1 MPQTTEEFEAMLRAF
16 KTRDANRN
24 GNPNDEIPFSAD
36 PDNLHLAEL
45 CGWFGLSVYSSRDL
59 NEGLTMEKGRLEFG
73 ANREEYK
80 TGIKYLANLNAQGL
94 FDPEL
99 FTQDK
104 NQWRAK
110 GEQDRYGVIVTYHSG
125 DVMPFDPGVIP
136 DWEAMPVLTSPQ
148 CGTPVFLRDSYGS
161 DVLKTQVV
169 ITDKARDPAAIARW
183 WDNLYEYENTLQ
195 SQHGPLGITL
205 FKETG
210 GYRKIDTSVLASA
223 VQEQYDWNNLFPQS
237 LPKYDPDGGY
247 RVLEE
252 VPMYREKE
260 PADARYDP
268 YLTETIPP
276 FWATNEEAT
285 RLSDLQTAI
294 SAYVR
299 QKRAEW
305 ISGQSSIDAD
315 WDTYLRQLE
324 RLQVREYVELRRR
337 LIR

>member
-1 MPQTTEEFEAMLRAF
+1 
-16 KTRDANRN
+16 
-24 GNPNDEIPFSAD
+24 
-36 PDNLHLAEL
+36 
-45 CGWFGLSVYSSRDL
+45 
-59 NEGLTMEKGRLEFG
+59 MEKGRLEFG

-80 TGIKYLANLNAQGL
+80 AGIKYLASLNAQGL

-110 GEQDRYGVIVTYHSG
+110 GEQDRYGVIITYHSG

-136 DWEAMPVLTSPQ
+136 EWEAMPVLTSPQ
-148 CGTPVFLRDSYGS
+148 CGTPVFLRDSYGL
-161 DVLKTQVV
+161 DVLKNQVV
-169 ITDKARDPAAIARW
+169 ITDKARDPAAIVRW

-195 SQHGPLGITL
+195 TQHGPLGITL
-205 FKETG
+205 FRETG
-210 GYRKIDTSVLASA
+210 GYRKINTSVLDTA

-252 VPMYREKE
+252 VPLYREKE
-260 PADARYDP
+260 PADALYAP
-268 YLTETIPP
+268 YLTEAIPP
-276 FWATNEEAT
+276 FWSTNEESV
-285 RLSDLQTAI
+285 RLSDMQTAI

-315 WDTYLRQLE
+315 WETYLRQLE

-337 LIR
+337 LIGE